1 MNKMENFVKKM
12 FHNQGIRYIFFG
24 GCTTMVNLISYWLFR
39 NVAGIDVTKANFFAI
54 ALSILFAYVVN
65 KQFVFES
72 KTGNLSELLK
82 EMGQFIGMRL
92 LTMFI
97 EIFGVVMFCCVWNM
111 QDMIAKLIIQAV
123 VLVLNFVFSKLFV
136 FRKEKKD
143 ESWEVIQK
151 KKIRKRCMMLGFAV
165 PAVTVLTAYI
175 INGVYPFGDHGVLI
189 IDSLHQYLPFFTDFH
204 DKLVNSQSLTWS
216 FGGGLGYNMW
226 AVFAYYLA
234 SPLNLLITAVS
245 SEHVMDF
252 MAYLILLK
260 IALTGGIFAWY
271 LSVREDDQNYLP
283 VPFACMYALS
293 AFIIGYYFN
302 IMWLDSIMVLPL
314 VMLGIEHIVA
324 GKKGAAYAL
333 ALGYGLYCNY
343 YIGYMLC
350 LFACLYFLVLW
361 VGAKKFEIRKFVGS
375 GLKFTWFSLLAGGM
389 SALVLLPAY
398 LNLAITESADSSFPS
413 KIKFYTDGI
422 TQMTGHF
429 ALVEPI
435 NIYDDQSGVNI
446 YCGVIVLILVVLYLL
461 DQELRLSER
470 VAKLLLLGMIAL
482 SMNFNMLNYIWHG
495 FHVQNGLPNRFAF
508 LYIALLLTMGFDAVR
523 HVRKMK
529 AWKIMLAW
537 LLAVL
542 FTAYCMVTQTGE
554 REWYVYMA
562 TLLLLVLYGILL
574 LWYHESERREVL
586 TRRVLAVAMTLEM
599 AATGIYGIC
608 QNGTVGRSTYVNEQ
622 IAYKKLISAYDQTD
636 DFYRS
641 EIDSQRMRNEN
652 MFMGA
657 NGVVMFSSTMP
668 EATVNLCRSIGME
681 ARTNKDGYNGM
692 TKLFNDVFGVRYLV
706 SRKGSDT
713 LYQMSQVGYQDPL
726 YLYKNENALSLG
738 FMVSSDIRGWD
749 IYSNQTAMAVQEQF
763 AQLATGVPF
772 TYTLREAYSLEEG
785 PTYII
790 RLHPGEQTYIE
801 FTENVKSVVIKTPQ
815 GEKTVNNYTKNLF
828 NLGTVTEEGE
838 NSKANITITYKDNQS
853 TPVPVRVYTCSD
865 AEYQEVYAKLAANQ
879 MEEVKEEGNHVS
891 GQIHVD
897 QEGTL
902 LLTMPYDEGWT
913 VKVDGEEVETYR
925 VGSALT
931 GVDLKAGDHTIEM
944 DFVPAGLWQG
954 SIISGICIALYLI
967 SALFEEYG
975 KKRKKQE
982 EAEGETE
989 DETYIF
995 G

>member
-1 MNKMENFVKKM
+1 M
-12 FHNQGIRYIFFG
+12 HNQGIRYIFFG
-24 GCTTMVNLISYWLFR
+24 GCTTMVNLVSYWIFR
-39 NVAGIDVTKANFFAI
+39 NLIHIDVTRANFFAI

-72 KTGNLSELLK
+72 KTTGYLALLK

-111 QDMIAKLIIQAV
+111 QDMIAKLIIQVV
-123 VLVLNFVFSKLFV
+123 VLILNFVFSKLIV
-136 FRKEKKD
+136 FRTVDAVFTRE
-143 ESWEVIQK
+143 ELQK
-151 KKIRKRCMMLGFAV
+151 KKVRKWCAGLGFAI
-165 PAVTVLTAYI
+165 PALTVLIAYI
-175 INGVYPFGDHGVLI
+175 VNGVYPFGDHGVLI

-260 IALTGGIFAWY
+260 IALTGGIFGWY
-271 LSVREDDQNYLP
+271 LSQREGDQDYFP
-283 VPFACMYALS
+283 VAFACMYALS
-293 AFIIGYYFN
+293 AFMIGYYFN
-302 IMWLDSIMVLPL
+302 VMWLDSIMVLPL
-314 VMLGIEHIVA
+314 VMLGIEKIVA
-324 GKKGAAYAL
+324 GEKGSMYAL
-333 ALGYGLYCNY
+333 ALLYGLYCNY

-350 LFACLYFLVLW
+350 LFACLYFLILW
-361 VGAKKFEIRKFVGS
+361 IGAKKFEVKKFLGTGV
-375 GLKFTWFSLLAGGM
+375 KFTWFSLLAGGM
-389 SALVLLPAY
+389 AALVLLPAY
-398 LNLAITESADSSFPS
+398 LNLGITESADSSFPD

-422 TQMTGHF
+422 AQMTGHF

-470 VAKLLLLGMIAL
+470 VAKLLLLGLLAL

-508 LYIALLLTMGFDAVR
+508 LYIALLLTMGFDAIR
-523 HVRKMK
+523 HIRKMK
-529 AWKIMLAW
+529 AWKIMLSW
-537 LLAVL
+537 LAAIL
-542 FTAYCMVTQTGE
+542 FTAYCMVAQEGE
-554 REWYVYMA
+554 REWYVYMV

-574 LWYHESERREVL
+574 LWYHESERRTHLAKCVL
-586 TRRVLAVAMTLEM
+586 TSVLAAEM
-599 AATGIYGIC
+599 AVTGIYGIC
-608 QNGTVGRSTYVNEQ
+608 MNGTVGRSTYVDEQ
-622 IAYKKLISAYDQTD
+622 IAYKKLVGEYDQTD

-657 NGVVMFSSTMP
+657 NGVVLFSSTMP

-713 LYQMSQVGYQDPL
+713 LYQMTQEGYEEPL
-726 YLYKNENALSLG
+726 YLYKNNQALSLG
-738 FMVSSDIRGWD
+738 FMVSSEIRNWN
-749 IYSNQTAMAVQEQF
+749 IYSNQTAMEIQAQF

-772 TYTLREAYSLEEG
+772 AYTLREAYSLEEG

-801 FTENVKSVVIKTPQ
+801 FTENVKSVTIKTPQ
-815 GEKTVNNYTKNLF
+815 SEKTVNNYTKNLF

-853 TPVPVRVYTCSD
+853 SPVPVRVYTCSD
-865 AEYQEVYAKLAANQ
+865 EEYQEVYQKLAANQ
-879 MEEVKEEGNHVS
+879 MEHVVEEGNHVS
-891 GQIHVD
+891 GEIQVD
-897 QEGTL
+897 QAGTL
-902 LLTMPYDEGWT
+902 LLTIPYDEGWN
-913 VKVDGEEVETYR
+913 VKVDGENVSTYR
-925 VGSALT
+925 VGDALT
-931 GVDLKAGDHTIEM
+931 GVDLTEGSHQIEM
-944 DFVPAGLWQG
+944 NFTPSGLDMG
-954 SIISGICIALYLI
+954 SLISIVCIALFLF
-967 SALFEEYG
+967 SAMLEQYSQ
-975 KKRKKQE
+975 KKKEQKKQE
-982 EAEGETE
+982 ETEGETE
-989 DETYIF
+989 NEAYIF

>member
-1 MNKMENFVKKM
+1 MN
-12 FHNQGIRYIFFG
+12 NQGIRYIFFG
-24 GCTTMVNLISYWLFR
+24 GCTTMVNLVSYWILR
-39 NVAGIDVTKANFFAI
+39 NPIHIDVTKANFFAI

-65 KQFVFES
+65 KLYVFES
-72 KTGNLSELLK
+72 KTEGWLALLK

-97 EIFGVVMFCCVWNM
+97 EIFGVVMFCCVWDM
-111 QDMIAKLIIQAV
+111 PDMIAKLVIQVV
-123 VLVLNFVFSKLFV
+123 VLVLNFVFSKMIV
-136 FRKEKKD
+136 FQTDHKEYTPEQLKRKM
-143 ESWEVIQK
+143 
-151 KKIRKRCMMLGFAV
+151 IRKRCTVLSFTI
-165 PAVTVLTAYI
+165 PAVTVLIAYI
-175 INGVYPFGDHGVLI
+175 VNGVYPFGDHGVLI

-204 DKLVNSQSLTWS
+204 DKLVNSQSLTYS

-234 SPLNLLITAVS
+234 SPLNLLITIVS
-245 SEHVMDF
+245 SKHVMDF

-260 IALTGGIFAWY
+260 IALTGGIFGWY
-271 LSVREDDQNYLP
+271 LSRRGKDRDYFP
-283 VPFACMYALS
+283 IAFGCMYALS
-293 AFIIGYYFN
+293 AFMIGYYFN
-302 IMWLDSIMVLPL
+302 LMWLDSIMVLPL
-314 VMLGIEHIVA
+314 VMLGIEKIVA
-324 GKKGAAYAL
+324 GKKGRFYAL
-333 ALGYGLYCNY
+333 ALCYALYCNY

-350 LFACLYFLVLW
+350 LFACLYFCVLW
-361 VGAKKFEIRKFVGS
+361 IGAKKFSIRRFLCS
-375 GLKFTWFSLLAGGM
+375 GLKFAWYSLLAGGM
-389 SALVLLPAY
+389 AALVLLPAY

-422 TQMTGHF
+422 TQLTGHF

-446 YCGVIVLILVVLYLL
+446 YCGVIVMILILLYLL

-470 VAKLLLLGMIAL
+470 VAKILLTGLLAI

-508 LYIALLLTMGFDAVR
+508 LYIAMLLTMGFDVIR
-523 HVRKMK
+523 HIQKMK
-529 AWKIMLAW
+529 VWKIMLAW
-537 LLAVL
+537 LLSIL
-542 FTAYCMVTQTGE
+542 FVGYCMVTQTGD

-562 TLLLLVLYGILL
+562 TLVLLVLYGILL
-574 LWYHESERREVL
+574 LWYYESGKHKVL
-586 TRRVLAVAMTLEM
+586 TKRVLTAVMTLEM
-599 AATGIYGIC
+599 AVTGIYGIC
-608 QNGTVGRSTYVNEQ
+608 MNGTVGRSTYVDEQ
-622 IAYKKLISAYDQTD
+622 IAYKKLMEEYDQTD

-668 EATVNLCRSIGME
+668 EATVNMCRSIGME

-713 LYQMSQVGYQDPL
+713 LYQMNQVGYEEPL
-726 YLYKNENALSLG
+726 YLYKNEDALSLG
-738 FMVSSDIRGWD
+738 FMVSSNIKAWD
-749 IYSNQTAMAVQEQF
+749 IYSNRTAMEVQEEF
-763 AQLATGVPF
+763 AQLATGEAF
-772 TYTLREAYSLEEG
+772 HYTLREAYSLEAG

-801 FTENVKSVVIKTPQ
+801 ITENVKSITIKTPQ

-838 NSKANITITYKDNQS
+838 ASKANITLTFKDNQS
-853 TPVPVRVYTCSD
+853 GPVPVRVYTCTDEEYD
-865 AEYQEVYAKLAANQ
+865 AVYQKLAAGQ
-879 MEEVKEEGNHVS
+879 MTDITEDGNHIS
-891 GQIHVD
+891 GTVNAQ
-897 QEGTL
+897 QAGTL
-902 LLTMPYDEGWT
+902 LLTFPYDEGWT
-913 VKVDGEEVETYR
+913 VKVDGEETDTYR
-925 VGSALT
+925 VGDALT
-931 GVDLKAGDHTIEM
+931 GIDLEAGTHTIEM
-944 DFVPAGLWQG
+944 NFIPEGLWQG
-954 SIISGICIALYLI
+954 SMISIVCIGLYLL
-967 SALFEEYG
+967 SAMLEQYG
-975 KKRKKQE
+975 QKKKKQE
-982 EAEGETE
+982 ETEGETE

>member
-1 MNKMENFVKKM
+1 MK
-12 FHNQGIRYIFFG
+12 NQIEKWINHQGVRYVFFG
-24 GCTTMVNLISYWLFR
+24 GCTTLVNLISYWLLR
-39 NVAGIDVTKANFFAI
+39 NVIHMDVTKANFFAI

-65 KQFVFES
+65 KLYVFES
-72 KTGNLSELLK
+72 KTSNLRALLT
-82 EMGQFIGMRL
+82 EMGQFVGMRL
-92 LTMFI
+92 LTMFL
-97 EIFGVVMFCCVWNM
+97 EIFGVVMFCCVWNI
-111 QDMIAKLIIQAV
+111 QDMIAKLVIQAV
-123 VLVLNFVFSKLFV
+123 VLVLNFVFSKLIV
-136 FRKEKKD
+136 FRKQEK
-143 ESWEVIQK
+143 EYTPEEIQRK
-151 KKIRKRCMMLGFAV
+151 KVRKWCVGLGFAI
-165 PAVTVLTAYI
+165 PAVTVFIAYI
-175 INGVYPFGDHGVLI
+175 INGVYPFGDRGVLI

-204 DKLVNSQSLTWS
+204 DKLVNNQSLTWS

-252 MAYLILLK
+252 MAYLIMLK
-260 IALTGGIFAWY
+260 IALTGGIFGWY
-271 LSVREDDQNYLP
+271 LSQRTQGNSYFP
-283 VPFACMYALS
+283 IPFACMYALS
-293 AFIIGYYFN
+293 AFLIGYYFN
-302 IMWLDSIMVLPL
+302 VMWLDSIMVLPL
-314 VMLGIEHIVA
+314 VMFGIENIVE
-324 GKKGAAYAL
+324 GRKGRLYAL
-333 ALGYGLYCNY
+333 ALCYGLYCNY

-350 LFACLYFLVLW
+350 LFACLYFAVLW
-361 VGAKKFEIRKFVGS
+361 IGARKFEIRKFLCS

-389 SALVLLPAY
+389 AALVLLPAY
-398 LNLAITESADSSFPS
+398 LNLGITESADSSFPS

-422 TQMTGHF
+422 SQLTGHF

-446 YCGVIVLILVVLYLL
+446 YCGVIVLILIVLYLL

-470 VAKLLLLGMIAL
+470 VAKLLLLGLLAL

-508 LYIALLLTMGFDAVR
+508 LYIALLLTMGFDAIR
-523 HVRKMK
+523 HVRQMK

-537 LLAVL
+537 LIPIL
-542 FTAYCMVTQTGE
+542 FTAYCMVTQSGDRT
-554 REWYVYMA
+554 WYVYMA
-562 TLLLLVLYGILL
+562 TLLLLVVYGILL
-574 LWYHESERREVL
+574 LWYHESERRTAM
-586 TRRVLAVAMTLEM
+586 TRRVLAGVMTVEM
-599 AATGIYGIC
+599 IATGVYGIC
-608 QNGTVGRSTYVNEQ
+608 MNGTVGRSTYVDEQ
-622 IAYKKLISAYDQTD
+622 IAYKKLIQEYDQTD

-668 EATVNLCRSIGME
+668 EATVNLCKSIGME

-713 LYQMSQVGYQDPL
+713 LYQMTQEGYEEPL

-738 FMVSSDIRGWD
+738 FMVSDAIKDWD
-749 IYSNQTAMAVQEQF
+749 IYNGQTAMQVQEQF
-763 AQLATGVPF
+763 ASLATGVPF
-772 TYTLREAYSLEEG
+772 HYTLREAYSLEEG

-801 FTENVKSVVIKTPQ
+801 FTENVKSITIKTPQ

-828 NLGTVTEEGE
+828 NLGTVQEEGE

-853 TPVPVRVYTCSD
+853 SPVPVRVYTCSD
-865 AEYQEVYAKLAANQ
+865 EEYQEVYQKLAANQ
-879 MEEVKEEGNHVS
+879 MENMVEEGNHVS
-891 GQIHVD
+891 GEVQVD
-897 QEGTL
+897 TAGTL

-913 VKVDGEEVETYR
+913 FKVDGEVVPSYR
-925 VGSALT
+925 VGEALT
-931 GVDLKAGDHTIEM
+931 GIDLDEGAHHIEM
-944 DFVPAGLWQG
+944 DFVPSGLDTG
-954 SIISGICIALYLI
+954 SMISVACIVLYLL
-967 SALFEEYG
+967 SALLEEYG
-975 KKRKKQE
+975 KKRNKKE
-982 EAEGETE
+982 TEGETE

>member
-1 MNKMENFVKKM
+1 MKKLMN
-12 FHNQGIRYIFFG
+12 NQGIRYIFFG
-24 GCTTMVNLISYWLFR
+24 GCTTMVNLVSYWIFR
-39 NVAGIDVTKANFFAI
+39 NLIHIDVTKANFFAI

-72 KTGNLSELLK
+72 RTRGLPALLK

-97 EIFGVVMFCCVWNM
+97 EIFGVVMFCCVW
-111 QDMIAKLIIQAV
+111 DMPDMFAKLVIQVV

-136 FRKEKKD
+136 FRKDKK
-143 ESWEVIQK
+143 EYTLEELQK
-151 KKIRKRCMMLGFAV
+151 GKTRKWCTGLGFAI

-204 DKLVNSQSLTWS
+204 DKLVSSQPLTWS

-245 SEHVMDF
+245 SSHVMDF

-260 IALTGGIFAWY
+260 LALTGGIFAWY
-271 LSVREDDQNYLP
+271 LSYRGDDQNYLP
-283 VPFACMYALS
+283 IPFACMYALS
-293 AFIIGYYFN
+293 SFMIGYYFN
-302 IMWLDSIMVLPL
+302 VMWLDSIMVLPL
-314 VMLGIEHIVA
+314 VMMGIEKIVA
-324 GKKGAAYAL
+324 GEKGRMYAL
-333 ALGYGLYCNY
+333 ALFYGLYCNY

-361 VGAKKFEIRKFVGS
+361 IGARKFEIKKFLGS

-389 SALVLLPAY
+389 AALVLLPAY

-470 VAKLLLLGMIAL
+470 VGKILLLGLLAL

-495 FHVQNGLPNRFAF
+495 FHIQNGLPNRFAF
-508 LYIALLLTMGFDAVR
+508 LYIALLLTMGFDVLL

-529 AWKIMLAW
+529 AWKLMAAW
-537 LLAVL
+537 VLPML
-542 FTAYCMVTQTGE
+542 FTVYCMVTQTGE
-554 REWYVYMA
+554 REWYVYLT

-574 LWYHESERREVL
+574 FWYHESERRELL
-586 TRRVLAVAMTLEM
+586 TRRLLAGVMAGEM
-599 AATGIYGIC
+599 IVTGVYGIGM
-608 QNGTVGRSTYVNEQ
+608 NGTVGRSTYVDEQ
-622 IAYKKLISAYDQTD
+622 IAYKKLISEYDQTE

-668 EATVNLCRSIGME
+668 EATVNMCRSIGME

-706 SRKGSDT
+706 SRKESDT
-713 LYQMSQVGYQDPL
+713 LYQMSQVGYEEPL
-726 YLYKNENALSLG
+726 YLYKNEDALSLG
-738 FMVSSDIRGWD
+738 FMVSSAIKGWD
-749 IYSNQTAMAVQEQF
+749 IYSNETAMQVQEQF
-763 AQLATGVPF
+763 AQLATGLPF
-772 TYTLREAYSLEEG
+772 HYTLREAYSLEEG

-815 GEKTVNNYTKNLF
+815 GEKTINNYTKNLF

-838 NSKANITITYKDNQS
+838 SSKANITITYKENQS
-853 TPVPVRVYTCSD
+853 NPVPVRVYTCSD
-865 AEYQEVYAKLAANQ
+865 EEYKDVYQKLASSQ
-879 MEEVKEEGNHVS
+879 MGNVKADGNHVS
-891 GQIHVD
+891 GQIQVN
-897 QEGTL
+897 QPGTL
-902 LLTMPYDEGWT
+902 LLTIPYDEGWT
-913 VKVDGEEVETYR
+913 VKVDGEETETYR
-925 VGSALT
+925 VGDALT
-931 GVDLKAGDHTIEM
+931 GVDLTEGDHVIEM
-944 DFVPAGLWQG
+944 NFIPAGLWRG
-954 SIISGICIALYLI
+954 SMISVICIGLYLF
-967 SALFEEYG
+967 SALLEEYG
-975 KKRKKQE
+975 QKKKKQE
-982 EAEGETE
+982 EEELSESGILSETV
-989 DETYIF
+989 
-995 G
+995 